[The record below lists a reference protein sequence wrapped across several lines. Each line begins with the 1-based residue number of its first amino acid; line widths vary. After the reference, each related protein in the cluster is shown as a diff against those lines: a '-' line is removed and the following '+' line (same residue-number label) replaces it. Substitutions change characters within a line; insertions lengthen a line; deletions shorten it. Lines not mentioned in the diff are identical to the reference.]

1 MQRNSIEADKCVTCG
16 RPPDWVPAQRHQ
28 AEPQGELEVF
38 RGRELAPRDPP
49 REVQPVAPN
58 SRSYVQLC
66 ISFIL
71 VMLNVVVNMLW
82 PVKFLRMDEQLRVQH
97 LTTVTVVNGPGLVCI
112 NPFKTC
118 AIVKALTLGPLDYVR
133 VRDAMDGT
141 ERAVHG
147 PRLFFLG
154 PYEKMQASGQG
165 VSVSNMQYV
174 LIEDKQTGERKVQRG
189 PLVWIPGPREEGKVC
204 NAVRL
209 SSTEYVTVEDL
220 LSGARRVEKGPC
232 IWFPGPYEEWEQG
245 EAVHLSGTEYVTVQ
259 NVLSGERRVD
269 KGPCM
274 WFPGPHDQW
283 TKGASTSLTCTQYLT
298 VLNKLSGA
306 SSLVK
311 GPCIWF
317 PGPYDS
323 ASQVREAVVLQD
335 DEYVKLK
342 DISTGTRWVHR
353 GKGLLFL
360 EPTWRVESSN
370 ARSSGIQKSWAL
382 RDTRSTTDQTGH
394 SWILTMSAGPGACA
408 EVNRLHLSAGSTTS
422 KLFWRE
428 TGRSAVLAAFAK
440 QLAGAVGFLLGR
452 TLLRQYVKENIVAK
466 FAVFKAVAQAVKT
479 EPFSVTCMVR
489 FAPIPTTAKAMG
501 LAAVEVPFGPFL
513 LASSLFGAP
522 WSILSAVVGSSLAS
536 LPEALLT
543 SEYEQIV
550 HENEMLRHGHLLPI
564 QKAAFDL
571 NGSRRPTKST
581 SYPYSVASQQTSQAS
596 QPVADNSGSV
606 SSFMNICWKVD
617 AGTVPSTPVTTIIK
631 APEGSACYPQPARA
645 QPRED
650 CSGLQTPCSS
660 RSLPSR
666 PHSEAMQHQVFRNSS
681 DIKAMICE
689 QIRQDESRKEAAEYY
704 HTTGFIRQ
712 IARTSLFDQITMCMI
727 ALYAIYLAIDTD
739 YNPDDV
745 NTDPSSVFFWMD
757 QFFCTFFFVELLLRF
772 LSIKSKYK
780 CFKDVWFVFDFFLVA
795 TMVLQTWL
803 VPLIQLF
810 VHQVSASLAADAS
823 VLRIARLLRLTR
835 LLRMARLLRYMPE
848 LFILVKAIVAAM
860 RSVVF
865 TLALLML
872 LLYAFS
878 IAFTQSLKGTECGRI
893 YFNNVLLSMQSFFIF
908 GTLLDEVWDLV
919 SAMVAEK
926 LWLALAGLYFF
937 IIFSSITIM
946 NMLIGVMC
954 EVITAVAAA
963 EKESLQ
969 VSWVKDTLRRVM
981 GGSDVFVD
989 QEEFYQILRDQ

>member
-1 MQRNSIEADKCVTCG
+1 EQVGQC
-16 RPPDWVPAQRHQ
+16 PDA
-28 AEPQGELEVF
+28 
-38 RGRELAPRDPP
+38 
-49 REVQPVAPN
+49 
-58 SRSYVQLC
+58 SS
-66 ISFIL
+66 SF
-71 VMLNVVVNMLW
+71 
-82 PVKFLRMDEQLRVQH
+82 H
-97 LTTVTVVNGPGLVCI
+97 
-112 NPFKTC
+112 
-118 AIVKALTLGPLDYVR
+118 
-133 VRDAMDGT
+133 
-141 ERAVHG
+141 
-147 PRLFFLG
+147 
-154 PYEKMQASGQG
+154 
-165 VSVSNMQYV
+165 QYV
-174 LIEDKQTGERKVQRG
+174 
-189 PLVWIPGPREEGKVC
+189 
-204 NAVRL
+204 
-209 SSTEYVTVEDL
+209 
-220 LSGARRVEKGPC
+220 
-232 IWFPGPYEEWEQG
+232 
-245 EAVHLSGTEYVTVQ
+245 
-259 NVLSGERRVD
+259 
-269 KGPCM
+269 
-274 WFPGPHDQW
+274 
-283 TKGASTSLTCTQYLT
+283 
-298 VLNKLSGA
+298 
-306 SSLVK
+306 
-311 GPCIWF
+311 
-317 PGPYDS
+317 
-323 ASQVREAVVLQD
+323 
-335 DEYVKLK
+335 
-342 DISTGTRWVHR
+342 
-353 GKGLLFL
+353 
-360 EPTWRVESSN
+360 
-370 ARSSGIQKSWAL
+370 
-382 RDTRSTTDQTGH
+382 
-394 SWILTMSAGPGACA
+394 
-408 EVNRLHLSAGSTTS
+408 
-422 KLFWRE
+422 
-428 TGRSAVLAAFAK
+428 
-440 QLAGAVGFLLGR
+440 
-452 TLLRQYVKENIVAK
+452 
-466 FAVFKAVAQAVKT
+466 
-479 EPFSVTCMVR
+479 
-489 FAPIPTTAKAMG
+489 
-501 LAAVEVPFGPFL
+501 
-513 LASSLFGAP
+513 
-522 WSILSAVVGSSLAS
+522 
-536 LPEALLT
+536 ALLT

-550 HENEMLRHGHLLPI
+550 HENEMLRHGHVLPI

-989 QEEFYQILRDQ
+989 QEEFYQILRDQEVAVALNEIGVDIVSLIDFADLIFEERGIAKTTDAEGQAHQISFADFVEPVLQLQKSNTATVKDMVNLRWWLSQSLQRKLEERLTGSVGHAKLSVLSMLSTWPPGVLVSPHGRQNLQGSYLNSGILVLVLC

>member
-1 MQRNSIEADKCVTCG
+1 MLACKVDIARPTEAGMQNQRGVLARIHDRSGYTTIPPECLSCNASKHPKYEENARRTQANNSAFLQPAAGPSPAG
-16 RPPDWVPAQRHQ
+16 RMAEEQVGLCPDA
-28 AEPQGELEVF
+28 
-38 RGRELAPRDPP
+38 
-49 REVQPVAPN
+49 
-58 SRSYVQLC
+58 SS
-66 ISFIL
+66 SF
-71 VMLNVVVNMLW
+71 
-82 PVKFLRMDEQLRVQH
+82 H
-97 LTTVTVVNGPGLVCI
+97 
-112 NPFKTC
+112 
-118 AIVKALTLGPLDYVR
+118 
-133 VRDAMDGT
+133 
-141 ERAVHG
+141 
-147 PRLFFLG
+147 
-154 PYEKMQASGQG
+154 
-165 VSVSNMQYV
+165 QYV
-174 LIEDKQTGERKVQRG
+174 
-189 PLVWIPGPREEGKVC
+189 
-204 NAVRL
+204 
-209 SSTEYVTVEDL
+209 
-220 LSGARRVEKGPC
+220 
-232 IWFPGPYEEWEQG
+232 
-245 EAVHLSGTEYVTVQ
+245 
-259 NVLSGERRVD
+259 
-269 KGPCM
+269 
-274 WFPGPHDQW
+274 
-283 TKGASTSLTCTQYLT
+283 
-298 VLNKLSGA
+298 
-306 SSLVK
+306 
-311 GPCIWF
+311 
-317 PGPYDS
+317 
-323 ASQVREAVVLQD
+323 
-335 DEYVKLK
+335 
-342 DISTGTRWVHR
+342 
-353 GKGLLFL
+353 
-360 EPTWRVESSN
+360 
-370 ARSSGIQKSWAL
+370 
-382 RDTRSTTDQTGH
+382 
-394 SWILTMSAGPGACA
+394 
-408 EVNRLHLSAGSTTS
+408 
-422 KLFWRE
+422 
-428 TGRSAVLAAFAK
+428 
-440 QLAGAVGFLLGR
+440 
-452 TLLRQYVKENIVAK
+452 
-466 FAVFKAVAQAVKT
+466 
-479 EPFSVTCMVR
+479 
-489 FAPIPTTAKAMG
+489 
-501 LAAVEVPFGPFL
+501 
-513 LASSLFGAP
+513 
-522 WSILSAVVGSSLAS
+522 
-536 LPEALLT
+536 ALLT

-550 HENEMLRHGHLLPI
+550 HENEMLRHGHALPI

-581 SYPYSVASQQTSQAS
+581 SYPYSAASQQTSQAS
-596 QPVADNSGSV
+596 QPVADSSDSV

-617 AGTVPSTPVTTIIK
+617 AATVPSTPVATIIK
-631 APEGSACYPQPARA
+631 APEGYAGCQTPQPTSAAR
-645 QPRED
+645 PRED
-650 CSGLQTPCSS
+650 CSGLRTPCSS

-772 LSIKSKYK
+772 LSIKSKLK
-780 CFKDVWFVFDFFLVA
+780 CFKDVWLVFDFFLVA

-878 IAFTQSLKGTECGRI
+878 IAFTQSLKGTACGRI

-926 LWLALAGLYFF
+926 LWLALAGLYLF

-954 EVITAVAAA
+954 EVMTAVAAA

-969 VSWVKDTLRRVM
+969 VSWVKDTLRRVI

-989 QEEFYQILRDQ
+989 QEEFYQILRDQEVAMALNEVGVDIVSLIDFADLIFEERGVAKTTDTEGQAHQISFADFVEQVLQLQKSNTATVKDMVNLRWWLSQSLHRKLEATVDKVMAHHLGHPMCKIASSSVASRRQVSPS